1 MTILVLEASTTSSK
15 AMLFDPAV
23 GVVAQRSIPYGPD
36 ITDGQTRDT
45 DALCAQLFAVGRELA
60 AGQQIAAVGLV
71 STWHSLVVT
80 DRNFHPVIRSRT
92 FLCADA
98 SETTARLR
106 QDPDFVDAIY
116 QTTGCMVNATYPL
129 YQLCHIEAG
138 GFSSENTLVMDENSY
153 LFYQLTGQWAASKSA
168 VAGTSFLNIHK
179 LDWNELSMRVSGIT
193 RDQLAPLCDH
203 DLVAPLSAQG
213 AALLGLPESTPV
225 AVSEADGAMNQL
237 GAGAMAEGRMTM
249 SIGTSAAVRLTY
261 SKPAVSPKRETWC
274 YYGAGL
280 WIVGAAISGAT
291 SCVDWFRHKVAPG
304 LSFSQLEDFTLSP
317 SSPHFMPFLFGERCP
332 GWNDARRGGFSGL
345 NAEHGLA
352 DMYGAVLEGVLFNLY
367 HSYRALTSFTREPDE
382 ILLSGGITHSEK
394 WLQMLAD
401 LWQREFSLS
410 ATDQASML
418 GGAACALHAIGEWP
432 DLSTFG
438 RVASPRVLHPN
449 PARAELMQERFATYL
464 KQYELEGER
473 Y

>member
-1 MTILVLEASTTSSK
+1 MIVLVLEASTTSSK
-15 AMLFDPAV
+15 AMLFDPRQ
-23 GVVAQRSIPYGPD
+23 GVLAQKSIPYGPQ

-45 DALCAQLFAVGRELA
+45 DALCAQLFALGKEIA
-60 AGQQIAAVGLV
+60 AGQKIAAVGLV

-80 DRNFHPVIRSRT
+80 DEAMHPAIRSRT

-106 QDPDFVDAIY
+106 CDEDFVGTLY
-116 QTTGCMVNATYPL
+116 SSSGCMVNATYPL
-129 YQLCHIEAG
+129 YQLRYLQDN
-138 GFSSENTLVMDENSY
+138 GFSAQGKRVMDENSY
-153 LFYQLTGQWAASKSA
+153 LFYRLTGQWAASRSA
-168 VAGTSFLNIHK
+168 VSGSGFLNIHR
-179 LDWNELSMRVSGIT
+179 LDWNEASMRLCGLS
-193 RDQLAPLCDH
+193 REQLPPLCDH
-203 DLVAPLSAQG
+203 TLAAPLSAQG
-213 AALLGLPESTPV
+213 AALLGLPAGTPV

-261 SKPAVSPKRETWC
+261 AAPAISPRRETWC

-291 SCVDWFRHKVAPG
+291 SCIDWFRNKLAPG
-304 LSFSQLEDFTLSP
+304 VSFENLESFSLSQE
-317 SSPHFMPFLFGERCP
+317 SPYFLPFLFGERCP
-332 GWNDARRGGFSGL
+332 GWNDARRAAFCGVH
-345 NAEHGLA
+345 ADHGLC
-352 DMYGAVLEGVLFNLY
+352 DLYGAVLEGVLFNLY
-367 HSYRALTSFTREPDE
+367 QSYLALTSFTREPDE
-382 ILLSGGITHSEK
+382 ILLSGGITHSQK

-410 ATDQASML
+410 STDQASML

-438 RVASPRVLHPN
+438 RETTPRLLRPN
-449 PARAELMQERFATYL
+449 PSHAPLLQERYARYL
-464 KQYELEGER
+464 DIYAHQAQEG
-473 Y
+473 